1 MSLFNTINTS
11 ASGLTA
17 QRLKLDI
24 ISENIANVNTT
35 RTSSG
40 DPYRRKDV
48 ILGSRESNNFG
59 RFLKNSILTNN
70 RSSQKGVKAVAIVED
85 ESPFLEVYQPGH
97 PDADENGIVKMPNV
111 EIVEEMVNMISASR
125 AYEANITALNNTKS
139 MVLKSLEIGR

>member
-17 QRLKLDI
+17 QRLKLDV

-40 DPYRRKDV
+40 DPYRKKNVVLAARDTDNFDKFFKSS
-48 ILGSRESNNFG
+48 LLKKSN
-59 RFLKNSILTNN
+59 T
-70 RSSQKGVKAVAIVED
+70 QKGVKAVAIVED

-97 PDADENGIVKMPNV
+97 PDADENGIVRMPNV

-139 MVLKSLEIGR
+139 MILKSLEIGR